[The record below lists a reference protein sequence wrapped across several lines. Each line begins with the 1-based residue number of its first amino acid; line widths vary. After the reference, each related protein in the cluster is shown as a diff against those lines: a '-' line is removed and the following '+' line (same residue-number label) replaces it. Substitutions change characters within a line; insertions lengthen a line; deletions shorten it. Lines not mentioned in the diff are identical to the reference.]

1 MSADSGATPPDT
13 KRCAHCGAANAVTAE
28 WCSLCLTRFDVADG
42 PGRQHPE
49 GPAPKRV
56 WTRPRQISPSVRT
69 AGKAIGAVV
78 GIVVALAGLFVVGVF
93 ILAASTGN
101 FFGNGK

>member
-1 MSADSGATPPDT
+1 MSGDSGATPPDT
-13 KRCAHCGAANAVTAE
+13 KRCAQCGAANAVTAE
-28 WCSLCLTRFDVADG
+28 WCSLCLTRFDADK
-42 PGRQHPE
+42 
-49 GPAPKRV
+49 PAPKNPQGPVPNRV